1 MKNKVERYI
10 EAYNIDFNTDNV
22 IVVLKFLNSLSEYIQ
37 SNNIC
42 FDDNFV
48 KILLDNNKVCISL
61 EKVFNFKLLQRQ
73 YVHPY
78 VYMMLD
84 SYVTNKNMDRDN
96 YVVSESDINLSEFR
110 TYDGLKIYLNDIN
123 KVPLLSIEEEKKLT
137 NLYFE
142 THDNNTRNN
151 IITANMRLIHSIAK
165 RYQNRGLALEDLM
178 QEGVFGVIKALDKF
192 DPSRGYKFSTYSTWW
207 IKQSITYAIVT
218 KSRNIR
224 LPFNK
229 FNSLIKY
236 LDLKAKLA
244 NSMKSIP
251 SILDIAEYLNI
262 SEKKVM
268 ELENLTIDTIS
279 LEQPI
284 DENGTELVLYIPS
297 TDDTPEEQSL
307 ISCSKED
314 LFNAMKCSLNR
325 VQKRVLLY
333 RYGFLGRVFTLEETR
348 ILLFKEGYTDAV
360 LSKQGVSQIENT
372 AMKRIKNYLEKR
384 EIVRV
389 QHKSTEEEI
398 KKRFLKRKRRI
409 SNIYSYYADFDIS
422 ISEVDRAIMCLDSK
436 DLRILHSYY
445 GMDLYNPVVNELIEQ
460 KDFSVVERI
469 VTTVIQKN
477 IVKNRELNDYE
488 NVDLGSN
495 ILIKKIE
502 S

>member
-1 MKNKVERYI
+1 MKNKVEKYI
-10 EAYNIDFNTDNV
+10 ESYNFESISDSAT
-22 IVVLKFLNSLSEYIQ
+22 VLLEFLNSISEFIQ

-42 FDDNFV
+42 LDGNLI
-48 KILLDNNKVCISL
+48 KELLNNNKIRFSL
-61 EKVFNFKLLQRQ
+61 DKIFNFNLLQKQ

-84 SYVTNKNMDRDN
+84 SYVIKNTMDNN
-96 YVVSESDINLSEFR
+96 YTFSDTDINLSEFR

-123 KVPLLSIEEEKKLT
+123 RISLLSTNTEKELT
-137 NLYFE
+137 NLYFKS
-142 THDNNTRNN
+142 HDNSVRNK
-151 IITANMRLIHSIAK
+151 IILANMRLVCSIAK

-178 QEGVFGVIKALDKF
+178 QEGVFGLIKALEKF
-192 DPSRGYKFSTYSTWW
+192 DPSRGYKFSTYATWW

-224 LPFNK
+224 IPINK

-244 NSMKSIP
+244 NNIKSIP
-251 SILDIAEYLNI
+251 SISEISNYLKI
-262 SEKKVM
+262 SETKVI
-268 ELENLTIDTIS
+268 ELENLMIDTIS

-284 DENGTELVLYIPS
+284 DENGNELVLYIPS
-297 TDDTPEEQSL
+297 TDDTPEEKSL
-307 ISCSKED
+307 ISCNSED
-314 LFNAMKCSLNR
+314 LLNAMKCSLNK

-333 RYGFLGRVFTLEETR
+333 RYGFLERVYTLEETR
-348 ILLFKEGYTDAV
+348 ILLFKEGYTNVV
-360 LSKQGVSQIENT
+360 LSRQGVAQIENT
-372 AMKRIKNYLEKR
+372 AMKRIKDYLEKR

-389 QHKSTEEEI
+389 QYKSTEEDM
-398 KKRFLKRKRRI
+398 KKRFLKRKQRI
-409 SNIYSYYADFDIS
+409 CNIYSYYANFDIS
-422 ISEVDRAIMCLDSK
+422 VSEVDRAIMCLDSK

-445 GMDLYNPVVNELIEQ
+445 GMDLYNPVINELIEQ
-460 KDFSVVERI
+460 KDFSVVEKI
-469 VTTVIQKN
+469 VTSTIQRN

-495 ILIKKIE
+495 VLIKKNE